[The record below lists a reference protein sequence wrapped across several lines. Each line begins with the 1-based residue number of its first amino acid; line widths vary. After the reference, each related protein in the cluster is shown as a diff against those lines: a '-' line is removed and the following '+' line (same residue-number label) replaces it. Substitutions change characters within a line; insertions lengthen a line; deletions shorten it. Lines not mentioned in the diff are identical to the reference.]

1 MHGLESRL
9 SEDHISTQLQQYK
22 YEHVFT
28 SITRVF
34 QLAYGLSAVG
44 SCKLDLVMQQTWIH
58 RCCFHRLFCFALNSL
73 LVQLCT
79 QI

>member
-34 QLAYGLSAVG
+34 QLAYGLSAGRLLLDPVSWTLSCNKPG
-44 SCKLDLVMQQTWIH
+44 STDAVSTGFSVLP
-58 RCCFHRLFCFALNSL
+58 
-73 LVQLCT
+73 
-79 QI
+79 